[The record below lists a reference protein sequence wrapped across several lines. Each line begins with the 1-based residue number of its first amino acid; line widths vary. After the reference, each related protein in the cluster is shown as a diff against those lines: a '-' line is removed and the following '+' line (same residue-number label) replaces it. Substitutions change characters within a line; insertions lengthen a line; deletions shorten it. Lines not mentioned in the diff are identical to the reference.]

1 MVGFTFTSQGGWFYT
16 QPPAWICVVKRFEWL
31 LRLQQRFINTV
42 HLPLS
47 ATPGEQDEVN
57 SQSHVKSQNDMGVKS
72 CLTTPQGS
80 HHAICALVRHIP
92 ITCTACKQFA
102 TYASP
107 FFICIGNLAATP
119 LLYDMQTCKHN
130 NYIRLDVFTI
140 VPDLH
145 LYWFSDV
152 TMSAFSVNFE

>member
-1 MVGFTFTSQGGWFYT
+1 
-16 QPPAWICVVKRFEWL
+16 
-31 LRLQQRFINTV
+31 
-42 HLPLS
+42 
-47 ATPGEQDEVN
+47 
-57 SQSHVKSQNDMGVKS
+57 MGVKS

-92 ITCTACKQFA
+92 ITYTACKLFA